1 MSQTISQKVR
11 ALRKCRN
18 VSQEILCG
26 VLNMSK
32 STFSYKERE
41 DKFTTD
47 ELQRICRALNFS
59 YDVLISDAPFN
70 PMRINYGRTDTVFV
84 NEPETTIS
92 ISQDSDPVYLT
103 EKEKELLKKFREQ
116 SPENQSKILDYT
128 QKL

>member
-1 MSQTISQKVR
+1 MQK
-11 ALRKCRN
+11 
-18 VSQEILCG
+18 
-26 VLNMSK
+26 
-32 STFSYKERE
+32 
-41 DKFTTD
+41 
-47 ELQRICRALNFS
+47 ICRYLNFS
-59 YDVLISDAPFN
+59 YDVLISAAPFN
-70 PMRINYGRTDTVFV
+70 PMRTNYGRTDTVFV